1 MARGGTTLL
10 TVAGTG
16 SVVEV
21 ELAAGR
27 LGCPGCSSRLGG
39 WGHARERQVRTVEGW
54 CWVRPRR
61 AKCSACG
68 VTHVLLPVLCLLRR
82 MYSAEV
88 IMAALVAKATS
99 GAGWRRVAAMVGA
112 PGATVRG
119 WLRRFAAR
127 AERARVFFTRAGLAT
142 GIDLAP
148 AGPAGSAIGDALAA
162 LGLLVAAVRQRF
174 AAGGAPP
181 GPGLAGLTAEDVSGW
196 QVACATSGGR
206 LLAPG
211 WPS

>member
-1 MARGGTTLL
+1 VARGGTTLL

-27 LGCPGCSSRLGG
+27 LGCPGCSSRLAG
-39 WGHARERQVRTVEGW
+39 WGHARARQVHTVDGS

-61 AKCSACG
+61 ARCSGCG

-88 IMAALVAKATS
+88 IMEALVAKATTD
-99 GAGWRRVAAMVGA
+99 AGWRRVAAVVGA
-112 PGATVRG
+112 PGTTVRG

-127 AERARVFFTRAGLAT
+127 AEAVRVFFTRAGLAT

-162 LGLLVAAVRQRF
+162 VGLLVSAVGQRF
-174 AAGGAPP
+174 AAGGPA
-181 GPGLAGLTAEDVSGW
+181 PGLAGEAESGW
-196 QVACATSGGR
+196 RVACAASGGR